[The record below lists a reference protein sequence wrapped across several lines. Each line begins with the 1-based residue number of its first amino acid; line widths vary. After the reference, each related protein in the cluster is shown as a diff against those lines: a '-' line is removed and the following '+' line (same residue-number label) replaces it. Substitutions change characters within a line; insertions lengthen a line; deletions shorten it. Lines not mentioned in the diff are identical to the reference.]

1 MKKNS
6 ITHRF
11 NIMIIFILCI
21 TIVINLIVMG
31 LAMLNITSK
40 VSQGYAKMYATE
52 IANVIETHMSR
63 EIGLSLKLA
72 STPSIVNWM
81 SDEDNLNKKI
91 IALDEIT
98 SFIDLLH
105 DHNIFI
111 AIDSSKNIYYPEE
124 VNQQIP
130 LEAKGTLS
138 ENITADKWYFNT
150 LNSDK
155 DYNINIDKDR
165 FLESYR
171 VWINVKVENA
181 NEPVGV
187 IGTGLYLD
195 YFITDNLSN
204 IDDHS
209 SYTLIIDNNGDVQ
222 IDGKQDLQNDTNS
235 NSSIFE
241 FTSDDTIKSN
251 LSEFLNSNQTETVL
265 KVQNKE
271 YAYAAFSKI
280 LDTNWYV
287 VTFYN
292 NDNFYTSN
300 NLLFFIIMMIISIFA
315 IIIVINLFIKR
326 IFVKPFMNLIQSIQ
340 NKNIYISQELFGIE
354 RDDEF
359 GLLANSIE
367 QMSDRLVSSIPIG
380 LFLIDSNFHLIYSNL
395 NLVSQFNARNKDELS
410 ALFKD
415 TPELIFANPDDFQR
429 LKSIL
434 SSKENL
440 VILEMQFVK
449 CTGEVF
455 WGEMHIQ
462 YKNSNELTH
471 FYEGILLDTQ
481 SKKDYEAK
489 LINLATTDGL
499 TGLANRL
506 HFNEL
511 VIEEIERSERYG
523 GPLSLIIF
531 DLDHFKYVND
541 TYGHIVGDDV
551 LVEISRLAKEL
562 LRATDIIARWGGEEF
577 SILLPGTTVEGAF
590 IAAEKLRIKLENF
603 HHNTAGIVTAS
614 FGVSQKLQ
622 EEDYTQWFNRVDQ
635 ALFKSKNS
643 GRNTVSISEDNV
655 EKHQF

>member
-11 NIMIIFILCI
+11 NIMFIFILCI

-81 SDEDNLNKKI
+81 SDEDNLDKRI

-105 DHNIFI
+105 DHNMFI
-111 AIDSSKNIYYPEE
+111 AIDSSKHIYYPEE

-130 LEAKGTLS
+130 LETKGTLS

-150 LNSDK
+150 LKSDR
-155 DYNINIDKDR
+155 DYNINIDEDR
-165 FLESYR
+165 FLGSYR

-181 NEPVGV
+181 NKPVGV

-195 YFITDNLSN
+195 YFITGNLSN
-204 IDDHS
+204 LKDHS
-209 SYTLIIDNNGDVQ
+209 AYTLIIDNNGDVQ
-222 IDGKQDLQNDTNS
+222 IDGKQDQQNDTKNY
-235 NSSIFE
+235 SSIFE
-241 FTSDDTIKSN
+241 FTSDDTTRTN

-265 KVQNKE
+265 KVHNKD
-271 YAYAAFSKI
+271 YAYAAFSKVS
-280 LDTNWYV
+280 DTNWYV

-315 IIIVINLFIKR
+315 IIIVINLFING
-326 IFVKPFMNLIQSIQ
+326 IFVKPFMHLIQSIQ

-359 GLLANSIE
+359 GLLAKAIE

-380 LFLIDSNFHLIYSNL
+380 LFLIDSNFNLIYSNL
-395 NLVSQFNARNKDELS
+395 NLVSQFNAKSKDELS

-415 TPELIFANPDDFQR
+415 TPELIFANPDDYQR
-429 LKSIL
+429 IKSIL
-434 SSKENL
+434 SLKENL

-455 WGEMHIQ
+455 WGEIHIQ
-462 YKNSNELTH
+462 YKNDNDFTC

-531 DLDHFKYVND
+531 DLDHFKNVND
-541 TYGHIVGDDV
+541 NYGHIVGDEV
-551 LVEISRLAKEL
+551 LIEISRLAKEI
-562 LRATDIIARWGGEEF
+562 LRTTDIIARWGGEEF
-577 SILLPGTTVEGAF
+577 SILLPGTTVEGAY
-590 IAAEKLRIKLENF
+590 IAAEKLRKKLENF

-622 EEDYTQWFNRVDQ
+622 NEDYTQWFNRVDH

-643 GRNTVSISEDNV
+643 GRNTVSISEELV
-655 EKHQF
+655 E